1 MSCSFQA
8 HSKPSITISISPHE
22 CMMCICVH
30 DSQILLWV
38 VERLSCRFPL
48 LSFFLKQQKPAP
60 VFLDF
65 IDFIQNHWISYKSP
79 APNSLFLQLGAPSH
93 SLSRN
98 TSWSRINK
106 QQTWLL
112 AASCVPPWCRTA
124 AKEFLVISLPRAWE
138 KNLICRCLP
147 SNADLL
153 GREDLLKHSEVMNY
167 VSETIRHRQTTYVTS
182 NCQLKFL

>member
-1 MSCSFQA
+1 M
-8 HSKPSITISISPHE
+8 
-22 CMMCICVH
+22 V
-30 DSQILLWV
+30 
-38 VERLSCRFPL
+38 
-48 LSFFLKQQKPAP
+48 
-60 VFLDF
+60 
-65 IDFIQNHWISYKSP
+65 ISYKSP

-112 AASCVPPWCRTA
+112 AAFCVPPWCRTA
-124 AKEFLVISLPRAWE
+124 AKEFLVISLPQAWE
-138 KNLICRCLP
+138 KNLACRCLP

-182 NCQLKFL
+182 NCQLKFLWEVRFSACHEQKDLLHLLARCSSLNSLVLLYKSG